1 MTGAFWEVRLNT
13 AQPAI
18 RTLEETEKR
27 QVEKAIRASDTMQQ
41 AAKALGVDRRTLY
54 RMCKRYKIEPPKRCP
69 KCKRML
75 PA

>member
-1 MTGAFWEVRLNT
+1 MNST

-27 QVEKAIRASDTMQQ
+27 AVEKAIRASDTMQQ
-41 AAKALGVDRRTLY
+41 AADALGVDRRTLY
-54 RMCKRYKIEPPKRCP
+54 RMCKRYKIEQPRRCP
-69 KCKRML
+69 KCKRRL